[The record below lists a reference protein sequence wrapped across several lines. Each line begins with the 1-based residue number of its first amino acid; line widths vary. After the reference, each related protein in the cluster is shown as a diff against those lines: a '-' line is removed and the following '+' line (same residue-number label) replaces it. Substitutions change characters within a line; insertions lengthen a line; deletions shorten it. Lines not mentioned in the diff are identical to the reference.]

1 MEDGVKL
8 LIDILFDPTA
18 REDEISDAAMDL
30 GGYKDIRAL
39 NALMLFASTSQEDY
53 LIDDAAE
60 SIAEICIGLGVFD
73 ENSFRKL
80 VPFAQ
85 RIVFNLVMARKPE
98 LIDKQ
103 FQQEFSKKLNLEDG

>member
-53 LIDDAAE
+53 LIDDAAV
-60 SIAEICIGLGVFD
+60 SIAEISIGLDYFD
-73 ENSFRKL
+73 KEAFKRL

-85 RIVFNLVMARKPE
+85 SIVFNMIMARKPE
-98 LIDKQ
+98 LIDKK
-103 FQQEFSKKLNLEDG
+103 FQQEISEKLNLEDG